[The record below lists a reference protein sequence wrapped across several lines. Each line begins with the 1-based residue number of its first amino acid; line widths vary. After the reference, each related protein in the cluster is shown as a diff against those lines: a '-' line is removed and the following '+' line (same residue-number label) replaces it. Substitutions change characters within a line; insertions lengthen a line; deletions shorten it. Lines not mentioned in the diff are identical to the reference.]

1 MRKGTESISSRCLR
15 IGATPI
21 QRNIDPNAERLASLA
36 AMTVVRQSPGLV
48 LPFLTSIPTSFTHTT
63 GDDNTLTLA
72 RSLVELGLGTA
83 ELWESHN
90 SNTSA
95 FIRDSIGAWLSEIGA
110 DEMNGETDVDLAIFD
125 ALDNEAKP
133 TDGRL
138 YILLDTPDG
147 CGFIAV
153 GDELELLEKEH
164 IGLGRAFYLLLI
176 GTMNQWMDVYDL
188 ERTRYYLDNWKE
200 NIEQDMECQGD
211 ITQEAFDQYLKEHDV
226 DFPDIEAATP
236 ACVKNLVRKEYRS
249 AKALLAKHRHGRYA
263 EWIEAVLAMDSIPQ
277 AKGTQL
283 PSDFEGNW
291 DADIPLPTWVVAFGE
306 RDAIGQAFDDEAG
319 TMNEY
324 SHAPTWI
331 NTFDPAD
338 KKDVR
343 RVLERVRGFVMV
355 NRQIVK
361 LSKLFEKRRKSLGH
375 THQPQIHGEL
385 RAA

>member
-1 MRKGTESISSRCLR
+1 MRKGTESIQSRRLCV
-15 IGATPI
+15 GAAPI
-21 QRNIDPNAERLASLA
+21 QRHSDPNAERLASLA
-36 AMTVVRQSPGLV
+36 AMTVARQSPGLV
-48 LPFLTSIPTSFTHTT
+48 LPFLTSIPTSYTHTT

-72 RSLVELGLGTA
+72 RTLVELGLGSS
-83 ELWESHN
+83 ELWKRHN
-90 SNTSA
+90 SNTPA

-110 DEMNGETDVDLAIFD
+110 DEMNGETDIDLAIIE
-125 ALDNEAKP
+125 ALDNEAKAA
-133 TDGRL
+133 DGRL

-164 IGLGRAFYLLLI
+164 VSLGRAFYLLLI

-188 ERTRYYLDNWKE
+188 ERTRYYLDNRKE
-200 NIEQDMECQGD
+200 SIEQDIECPGD
-211 ITQEAFDQYLKEHDV
+211 VTQEAFDQYLKEHDV
-226 DFPDIEAATP
+226 DFPDLDAAIP
-236 ACVKNLVRKEYRS
+236 QCAKNLTRKEYRS
-249 AKALLAKHRHGRYA
+249 AKALLVKHRRGRYS
-263 EWIEAVLAMDSIPQ
+263 EWIEAVLAMDSIRQ
-277 AKGTQL
+277 AKDTQC
-283 PSDFEGNW
+283 PGGFEGNW
-291 DADIPLPTWVVAFGE
+291 DDGPLPTWVLAFGQ
-306 RDAIGQAFDDEAG
+306 RDAIGQAFDEEAG
-319 TMNEY
+319 GMNEC

-375 THQPQIHGEL
+375 THQPQIHGQL

>member
-1 MRKGTESISSRCLR
+1 
-15 IGATPI
+15 
-21 QRNIDPNAERLASLA
+21 
-36 AMTVVRQSPGLV
+36 MTVARQSPGLV
-48 LPFLTSIPTSFTHTT
+48 LPFLTSIPTSYTHTT

-72 RSLVELGLGTA
+72 RTLVELGLGSS
-83 ELWESHN
+83 ELWKRHN
-90 SNTSA
+90 SNTPA

-110 DEMNGETDVDLAIFD
+110 DEMNGETDIDLAIIE
-125 ALDNEAKP
+125 ALDNEAKAA
-133 TDGRL
+133 DGRL

-164 IGLGRAFYLLLI
+164 VSLGRAFYLLLI

-188 ERTRYYLDNWKE
+188 ERTRYYLDNRKE
-200 NIEQDMECQGD
+200 SIEQDIECPGD
-211 ITQEAFDQYLKEHDV
+211 VTQEAFDQYLKEHDV
-226 DFPDIEAATP
+226 DFPDLDAAIP
-236 ACVKNLVRKEYRS
+236 QCAKNLTRKEYRS
-249 AKALLAKHRHGRYA
+249 AKALLVKHRRGRYS
-263 EWIEAVLAMDSIPQ
+263 EWIEAVLAMDSIRQ
-277 AKGTQL
+277 AKDTQC
-283 PSDFEGNW
+283 PGGFEGNW
-291 DADIPLPTWVVAFGE
+291 DDGPLPTWVLAFGQ
-306 RDAIGQAFDDEAG
+306 RDAIGQAFDEEAG
-319 TMNEY
+319 GMNEC

-375 THQPQIHGEL
+375 THQPQIHGQL

>member
-1 MRKGTESISSRCLR
+1 MRKDAKSIPSRR
-15 IGATPI
+15 VRVGATPI

-36 AMTVVRQSPGLV
+36 AMTVARQSPGLV
-48 LPFLTSIPTSFTHTT
+48 LPFLTSIPTSYTHTT

-72 RSLVELGLGTA
+72 RTLVELGLGSS
-83 ELWESHN
+83 ELWKRHN
-90 SNTSA
+90 SNTPA

-110 DEMNGETDVDLAIFD
+110 DEMNGETDVDLAIIE

-133 TDGRL
+133 ADGRL

-147 CGFIAV
+147 CGFIVV

-164 IGLGRAFYLLLI
+164 AGLGRAFYLLMI

-200 NIEQDMECQGD
+200 NLEQDIECQGD
-211 ITQEAFDQYLKEHDV
+211 ITQEAFDQYLKEHDI
-226 DFPDIEAATP
+226 DFPDLDASIPE
-236 ACVKNLVRKEYRS
+236 CVKHLERKEYRS

-263 EWIEAVLAMDSIPQ
+263 EWIEAVLAMDSVPQ
-277 AKGTQL
+277 TRDTQS
-283 PSDFEGNW
+283 PQDFEGNW
-291 DADIPLPTWVVAFGE
+291 DDIPLPTWVLAFGK

-319 TMNEY
+319 GMNEC

-355 NRQIVK
+355 NRQIVT
-361 LSKLFEKRRKSLGH
+361 LSKLFEKRRESLGH
-375 THQPQIHGEL
+375 THKSEIHGEL